1 MKSVTQTSKIH
12 FYLWWSRMAAM
23 TGKELLQLGRDTL
36 LVGAVLYL
44 FTLDI
49 MMAGGV
55 KMDLNQGTVMVHD
68 ADHSMASRELIYRF
82 QPPYFKLGGEILDQ
96 KEGIRLLD
104 QGKAL
109 MVLDI
114 PPRFQ
119 HDLLQGKPTS
129 VQVQVDTSNTVLG
142 TLAANYSAQIIG
154 KYSFDVALQRMGLS
168 EESLTA
174 VPILVDRHR
183 VWYNPNQKD
192 AWFMSISELLTV
204 ITVLAMMLPA
214 AAAVREKERGTIE
227 QLVVSPLT
235 PIQIMLPKVIAM
247 TLVILLGTALSVGLV
262 LHGYFHVPIKGS
274 LPLFFAVTALY
285 TFAMSGLGLFIST
298 MSRNLAQA
306 AMLTIMIMMPII
318 LLSGAWTPP
327 EAMPPGIRQ
336 AMYLSPLYYYIEMA
350 YGILLKGAGLK
361 VLWDSLLGLSLLG
374 SLVFGFGVW
383 RFRRQFR

>member
-1 MKSVTQTSKIH
+1 MKIRLTPDYQNIV
-12 FYLWWSRMAAM
+12 LWWSRMAAM

-36 LVGAVLYL
+36 LVVAVLYM

-55 KMDLNQGTVMVHD
+55 KMDLNEAVVVVHD

-82 QPPYFKLGGEILDQ
+82 RPPYFKLDGEILDQ
-96 KEGIRLLD
+96 KEGIQLLD

-109 MVLDI
+109 VVLDI
-114 PPRFQ
+114 PPSFQ
-119 HDLLQGKPTS
+119 HDLIQGRPTAVQLQI
-129 VQVQVDTSNTVLG
+129 DTSNTVLG
-142 TLAANYSAQIIG
+142 TLAASYSAQIIG
-154 KYSFDVALQRMGLS
+154 QYSFDTALQRMGLTD
-168 EESLTA
+168 ESLTA
-174 VPILVDRHR
+174 VPMLVDRHR

-192 AWFMSISELLTV
+192 AWFMPISELLTV

-227 QLVVSPLT
+227 QLLVSPLT
-235 PIQIMLPKVIAM
+235 PIQILLPKVVAM
-247 TLVILLGTALSVGLV
+247 TLVILLGTALSVFLILQGV
-262 LHGYFHVPIKGS
+262 FHVPMNGS

-285 TFAMSGLGLFIST
+285 TFALSGLGLFVST

-306 AMLTIMIMMPII
+306 IMLLIMIMMPII
-318 LLSGAWTPP
+318 LLSGSWTPP

-336 AMYLSPLYYYIEMA
+336 AMYISPLYYYIEMS

-361 VLWDSLLGLSLLG
+361 ILWDSLLGLTLLG
-374 SLVFGFGVW
+374 SLIFSFGVW
-383 RFRRQFR
+383 RFQRQFG

>member
-1 MKSVTQTSKIH
+1 
-12 FYLWWSRMAAM
+12 MAAM

-44 FTLDI
+44 FIFDV

-68 ADHSMASRELIYRF
+68 ADHSLASRELIYRF
-82 QPPYFKLGGEILDQ
+82 RPPYFKLGGEILDQ
-96 KEGIRLLD
+96 KEGIQLLD
-104 QGKAL
+104 QGKSL
-109 MVLDI
+109 VILDI

-119 HDLLQGKPTS
+119 HDLLAGKPTS
-129 VQVQVDTSNTVLG
+129 VQVLVDTSNTVLG

-154 KYSFDVALQRMGLS
+154 HYGFDSALQRLGLT
-168 EESLTA
+168 EESLAGT
-174 VPILVDRHR
+174 PMLVDQHR

-235 PIQIMLPKVIAM
+235 PVQIMLPKVVAM
-247 TLVILLGTALSVGLV
+247 TLVILLGTAMSVGLI
-262 LHGYFHVPIKGS
+262 LYGHFHIPIKGS
-274 LPLFFAVTALY
+274 LPLFFVVTALY
-285 TFAMSGLGLFIST
+285 AFAMSGLGLFIST
-298 MSRNLAQA
+298 LSRNLAQA
-306 AMLTIMIMMPII
+306 AMLTIMIMMPIT

-361 VLWDSLLGLSLLG
+361 VLWDSLLGLILLG
-374 SLVFGFGVW
+374 SLVFSFGVW
-383 RFRRQFR
+383 RFRRQFG